1 MAKAFDAEF
10 QSESLNSDIF
20 LNKILKK
27 DCYITN
33 DPKTVKIFKHFKN
46 SFIFLKTKKKIKKKI
61 NKLKFIGTSVTF
73 KKRIQFIERHI
84 RKKNINY
91 KSNLNSEQKKKV
103 INIAFRNFKNSRF
116 HLDKRIPTSKS
127 NIIKKKTLENFF
139 LGLRSDKIL
148 VQFYKNNI
156 SGFCLLKYADKTKV
170 IIDLIC
176 IDSKFTRMGLARDLI
191 LFSLNKLKKMKK
203 KILIVSTQKENLAS
217 MKLYNKLKFIPKEK
231 SLLYHYIS

>member
-1 MAKAFDAEF
+1 M
-10 QSESLNSDIF
+10 
-20 LNKILKK
+20 
-27 DCYITN
+27 
-33 DPKTVKIFKHFKN
+33 
-46 SFIFLKTKKKIKKKI
+46 KTKKKVKKKI

-84 RKKNINY
+84 GKKHINY

-103 INIAFRNFKNSRF
+103 INIAFRNFKKSRF
-116 HLDKRIPTSKS
+116 HLDKRIPTNKS

-139 LGLRSDKIL
+139 LGLRSDKIF

-156 SGFCLLKYADKTKV
+156 SGFCLLKFTDKKKV

-203 KILIVSTQKENLAS
+203 KMLMVSTQKENLATI
-217 MKLYNKLKFIPKEK
+217 KLYNKLKFTPKEK